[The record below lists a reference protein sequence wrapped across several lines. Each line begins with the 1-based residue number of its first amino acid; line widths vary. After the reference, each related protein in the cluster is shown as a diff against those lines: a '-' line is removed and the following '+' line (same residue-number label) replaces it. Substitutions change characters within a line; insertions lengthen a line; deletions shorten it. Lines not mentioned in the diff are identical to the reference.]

1 MAELF
6 AHNTSSPYIRLGRRE
21 GAELIRRVAGRKSLP
36 EDVENEIL
44 SRTDGVP
51 LFVEELTKAVIESG
65 ALRELHDRYVIDE
78 PLPSLAIPS
87 TLQASLVA
95 RLDRLAPVREIAQI
109 GAVIGRDFTYELL
122 SVVAGLSSDRLNDSL
137 AQLVR
142 AELLFARGEPPQSTY
157 TFKHS
162 LVRDTAYTSLLKSRR
177 IQIYGKI
184 AKTLESQFPDFA
196 QSQPELLAH
205 HLTEGGLY
213 RKSLSYWLRAGRNAA
228 QRSAHIEASAHLYKG
243 LDVAY
248 RLPEDTER
256 TAVELNFHFEL
267 GPCLI
272 ATKGPA
278 SSEAMATFT
287 KARRLCEQLG
297 DPPEYLQILFW
308 QTTASVIRG
317 ELVRANESIDALLSL
332 AKVRR
337 DVPALL
343 NATRGQAMILLFMG
357 RFTEA
362 REALNQAVDIF
373 HSSDESDQLAAR
385 AAGQDALVADLALLS
400 WTLWIMGHIDQAVES
415 IDAAIGRAETL
426 DHPHTKAYAYY
437 YSSVLHALRDEN
449 DIALDYAERCLNLSE
464 RHAFR
469 QWHGLSTAVK
479 GICIARIDNSMA
491 ALVPVTT
498 ALDDYH
504 RSGYQ
509 LGITAL
515 LVLMCRALLVNE
527 QPERAIEVA
536 ERGLIIVDQNSERV
550 LPGGTTSA
558 KGTCVMDEA
567 RFQRWYGSRSMQ
579 RYDLTGTSFSYCR
592 TRTSPNASA

>member
-1 MAELF
+1 M
-6 AHNTSSPYIRLGRRE
+6 
-21 GAELIRRVAGRKSLP
+21 
-36 EDVENEIL
+36 
-44 SRTDGVP
+44 
-51 LFVEELTKAVIESG
+51 
-65 ALRELHDRYVIDE
+65 
-78 PLPSLAIPS
+78 
-87 TLQASLVA
+87 
-95 RLDRLAPVREIAQI
+95 
-109 GAVIGRDFTYELL
+109 
-122 SVVAGLSSDRLNDSL
+122 
-137 AQLVR
+137 
-142 AELLFARGEPPQSTY
+142 
-157 TFKHS
+157 
-162 LVRDTAYTSLLKSRR
+162 
-177 IQIYGKI
+177 
-184 AKTLESQFPDFA
+184 
-196 QSQPELLAH
+196 
-205 HLTEGGLY
+205 

-317 ELVRANESIDALLSL
+317 ELVRANKSIDALLSL

-373 HSSDESDQLAAR
+373 HSSDEFDQLAAR

-550 LPGGTTSA
+550 FQAELLRLKALALWMKRGFNAGT
-558 KGTCVMDEA
+558 EA
-567 RFQRWYGSRSMQ
+567 DQCNVTTLLERALVIAEHGQARTQALDCAIDLFSTTQAGARRDLSYQKLISIYRSFTDGFNTHLLRRARSVLGNM
-579 RYDLTGTSFSYCR
+579 
-592 TRTSPNASA
+592 P